1 MLKMHFDFIVKVVE
15 RIVRHYVDF
24 KMYVW
29 EVCTRMD
36 SDKKLIAHDYN
47 RFLRCF
53 FKVFIKRP
61 IIFSITVLKILYI
74 IVKYVI
80 KFLILKIIFIPI
92 ILSVYF
98 ITNIFNGLV
107 YFIVEFIY
115 LFIELY
121 ILHFKR
127 YLHRI
132 RKSYVYHFY
141 EDSLI
146 QALEYEKSLIVPE
159 KESNLPL
166 APDLWIYYP
175 MRFALSSVLIR
186 LTGIILSLICLIIL
200 YFNFFNVY
208 LFTGIAIN
216 DIEFLHNIKMVYAFQ
231 GYVVTL
237 PGELVPPYKNE
248 EVYNMETLKG
258 VRKCLYLE
266 IKTQI
271 FVWYKVYYY
280 SFIDFNELEYLFDIK
295 PTIILFLKGIIIPIF
310 FAVLPWHIYYAFK
323 HLHKTIS
330 IERLLMDF
338 FSVSYFYLKRIVNI
352 SIPIIIKIYNLIK
365 SMIPVMVYYSMG
377 SFSINRKGEVSDHLF
392 KKPLDTIKFKI
403 KEKKD

>member
-1 MLKMHFDFIVKVVE
+1 MHFDFIVKVVE
-15 RIVRHYVDF
+15 RIVRHYVNF

-53 FKVFIKRP
+53 LKVFIKRP

-74 IVKYVI
+74 IIKYVI

-121 ILHFKR
+121 ILNFKR
-127 YLHRI
+127 YLHII
-132 RKSYVYHFY
+132 RKSYVYLFY
-141 EDSLI
+141 EDTLI
-146 QALEYEKSLIVPE
+146 EALEYEKSLIIPEPE

-186 LTGIILSLICLIIL
+186 VTGLLLSVICLIIL
-200 YFNFFNVY
+200 YCNFFSVY

-216 DIEFLHNIKMVYAFQ
+216 DIEFLHNIKLVYAFQ

-237 PGELVPPYKNE
+237 PGELVPPYRNE

-258 VRKCLYLE
+258 VRKCLYVE

-295 PTIILFLKGIIIPIF
+295 PTILYFLKAIVIPIF
-310 FAVLPWHIYYAFK
+310 FAILPLHIYYAFK

-330 IERLLMDF
+330 IERVLIDF
-338 FSVSYFYLKRIVNI
+338 FITSYFYLKFIINI
-352 SIPIIIKIYNLIK
+352 SVPIFIKMYNIIKSK
-365 SMIPVMVYYSMG
+365 IPVMIYYSTG
-377 SFSINRKGEVSDHLF
+377 SFSITTKGEISGRLF
-392 KKPLDTIKFKI
+392 KKPLDTITFKI
-403 KEKKD
+403 KKKKD